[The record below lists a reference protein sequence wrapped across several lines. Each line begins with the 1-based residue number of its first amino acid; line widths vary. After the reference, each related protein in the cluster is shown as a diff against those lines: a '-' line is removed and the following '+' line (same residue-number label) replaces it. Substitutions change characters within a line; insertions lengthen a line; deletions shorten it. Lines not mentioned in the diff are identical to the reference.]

1 MIPYTLLR
9 VNVSGETNKM
19 PLQTRRSTALCCL
32 IFFCA
37 TVFVTLGATAAF
49 AQPPAA
55 NEMPS
60 VIQVPPEAQP
70 SAHFDALA
78 ATNAYLAQIPADKTA
93 RSDAYFEGGYWMI
106 LWDFLYGVI
115 VCLLLLNLRWS
126 ARMRDLAERI
136 TRFKP
141 IQTFIYWLQYLVL
154 TTLLL
159 FPLTVYEDYF
169 REHKYGLATQTFG
182 PWMEDQLKNFAVDL
196 VLIGLLTMMLFGIV
210 RRLPR
215 TWWIWGAVATTTFMI
230 FGILIAP
237 VYIVPIFNKVTRLDD
252 PKIVDPILS
261 MARANGIPAK
271 DVFTIDAS
279 KQSTRMSAN
288 VSGFANTMRITLNDN
303 LLRRGSPEEI
313 QAVMGHEM
321 GHYVMNHIYKSI
333 MFLFILIVLFFAY
346 LNWGLSWTL
355 QRWGEKWQIRG
366 VGDPAVVPLVVV
378 VALIFGFV
386 LTPVSN
392 TFNRTVEY
400 EADMFGLN
408 AARQPDGFAQAAIH
422 LGEYRK
428 MNPGPVEEWIFF
440 DHPSGRNRIYAA
452 MRWKAENLKL
462 FAGQ

>member
-1 MIPYTLLR
+1 
-9 VNVSGETNKM
+9 
-19 PLQTRRSTALCCL
+19 
-32 IFFCA
+32 
-37 TVFVTLGATAAF
+37 
-49 AQPPAA
+49 
-55 NEMPS
+55 MPS

-70 SAHFDALA
+70 SPHFDATA

-106 LWDFLYGVI
+106 LWDFLYGIAVA
-115 VCLLLLNLRWS
+115 LLLLNLRWS
-126 ARMRDLAERI
+126 ARMRDLAEQV

-141 IQTFIYWLQYLVL
+141 VHTFVYWFQYLVL
-154 TTLLL
+154 TTILV
-159 FPLTVYEDYF
+159 FPLTVYEEYF

-182 PWMEDQLKNFAVDL
+182 PWMGDQLKDLGVNL
-196 VLIGLLTMMLFGIV
+196 VLGGLLAMMLFGVV

-215 TWWIWGAVATTTFMI
+215 TWWIWGAVVTNLFLI
-230 FGILIAP
+230 FAALIAP
-237 VYIVPIFNKVTRLDD
+237 VYIFPIFNKITRLDD

-271 DVFTIDAS
+271 DVYQIDAS
-279 KQSTRMSAN
+279 RQTTRMSAN

-321 GHYVMNHIYKSI
+321 GHYVLNHIYKGI
-333 MFLFILIVLFFAY
+333 MFSLIVTVLAFAC
-346 LNWGLSWTL
+346 LHWALDWTL

-366 VGDPAVVPLVVV
+366 VGDTAVLPLVVLLV
-378 VALIFGFV
+378 SIFSFV
-386 LTPVSN
+386 TTPVMN
-392 TFNRTVEY
+392 TFTRTQEY
-400 EADMFGLN
+400 EADMYGLN
-408 AARQPDGFAQAAIH
+408 TSRQPDGFAQAAIH

-428 MNPGPVEEWIFF
+428 MSPGPIEEWIFF

-462 FAGQ
+462 FTSQ